1 MGWRSVV
8 ITQPAYLSLADHA
21 LRIRQGDQQAQV
33 PLEDISVILLDNP
46 QITLTGQLLSACAE
60 AGALLLTVDASHHPN
75 GLYLPFVPHS
85 RALQVMRAQLALKQ
99 PVRKRLHQQ
108 LIRQKLLNHA
118 AVLQTAGELEVAALL
133 KSWSGRVRSGDP
145 DNLEAQAAQ
154 RYFPALYGRGFLRSQ
169 EVWINSALNYG
180 YAILRAA
187 LARALVCHG
196 FLPAFGVFHRS
207 EQNAF
212 NLADDLIEP
221 FRALVD
227 AEVLAMCPV
236 ELDGLTPSHKQALV
250 RLLHKDISTTQHAG
264 GRSTV
269 LAAVDACVMSL
280 GRIVLAGSA
289 ADTLVMA
296 RMPSS

>member
-8 ITQPAYLSLADHA
+8 ITQPAYLSFADRA
-21 LRIRQGDQQAQV
+21 LQIRQGEQQAKV
-33 PLEDISVILLDNP
+33 PLEDVSVVLLDNS
-46 QITLTGQLLSACAE
+46 QITVTGQLLSACAD
-60 AGALLLTVDASHHPN
+60 AGILLLTVDASHHPN
-75 GLYLPFVPHS
+75 GLYLPFTPHS
-85 RALQVMRAQLALKQ
+85 RALQMMRAQLAMKQ
-99 PVRKRLHQQ
+99 PLRKRLHQR

-118 AVLQTAGELEVAALL
+118 AVLQSAGEADVASLIL
-133 KSWSGRVRSGDP
+133 SWADRVRSGDP

-154 RYFPALYGRGFLRSQ
+154 RYFPALFGRGFLRSQ
-169 EVWINSALNYG
+169 PVWVNSALNYG

-187 LARALVCHG
+187 LARSLVCHG

-236 ELDGLTPSHKQALV
+236 DGDGLAPNHKQCLV
-250 RLLHKDISTTQHAG
+250 RLLHKDISTTKHAG
-264 GRSTV
+264 GRCTV
-269 LAAVDACVMSL
+269 LAAIDACVMSL
-280 GRIVLAGSA
+280 GRIVLSGSA
-289 ADTLVMA
+289 ADALVMP
-296 RMPSS
+296 RIHE